1 MTLFSIKQR
10 SYRLKVR
17 LLFTVIRSLFITQ
30 YAPLYASR
38 DGNRQG
44 TTPTEY
50 IPETPDYGDPTM
62 WFTRENDSN
71 DTGADVQ
78 YIKPVVC
85 RPCVMCINPVNWRT
99 DATPATLAEPSP
111 LVFRQSLKDNIRL
124 RIRKYRENHWQTPV
138 LQKVPFD
145 IVKGHLLHAKTWHI
159 AG

>member
-17 LLFTVIRSLFITQ
+17 LLFTVILSLFITQ

-44 TTPTEY
+44 TTPTKY

-99 DATPATLAEPSP
+99 DATPATLADTITVSVSPEPERQHPAAHSKIPRKP
-111 LVFRQSLKDNIRL
+111 LANTRFA
-124 RIRKYRENHWQTPV
+124 
-138 LQKVPFD
+138 
-145 IVKGHLLHAKTWHI
+145 KGGL
-159 AG
+159 